1 MRQSPGSPRKSEPPT
16 GVRSDRDSLRPSAI
30 PRAPRR
36 DKALSDEQFDDEYE
50 PSYSVRLIRPF
61 LRVLQNSDKIPAGM
75 FAAVEVLDCDQRIP
89 VSEVHRG
96 LDNIVELTG
105 DRDIGLK
112 AAYAST
118 PGDGGALDYA
128 ISSAST
134 ARDAIYA
141 AGRYIRLVND
151 TLELR
156 LETLGNSA
164 RIVLENRVSM
174 PRAAIDFQLGA
185 LFRAFAH
192 VWSLGSK
199 GIMRVS
205 FAHAAPDSLS
215 EYQRTFAGFPV
226 DFGAKFNG
234 FTFEASSLSR
244 RLASADSILHDVIL
258 GHAETML
265 AELPPARQLTERV
278 RNAIVAE
285 LAGGNP
291 SVTHIAPRLHMSPR
305 TLERKLEREGTTFS
319 LLLDDLRK
327 RLALR
332 YVASNDLELAEI
344 AFLLGFARTTGF
356 HRAFKRW
363 TGETPLHYR
372 RTRHT
377 QERSG

>member
-1 MRQSPGSPRKSEPPT
+1 
-16 GVRSDRDSLRPSAI
+16 
-30 PRAPRR
+30 
-36 DKALSDEQFDDEYE
+36 
-50 PSYSVRLIRPF
+50 
-61 LRVLQNSDKIPAGM
+61 M
-75 FAAVEVLDCDQRIP
+75 FSAVEVMDCDQRIP
-89 VSEVHRG
+89 VTEVHQG
-96 LDNIVELTG
+96 LDHIVELTG

-112 AAYAST
+112 AAYEST

-141 AGRYIRLVND
+141 AARYIRLVND

-156 LETLGNSA
+156 LETLGNNA
-164 RIVLENRVSM
+164 RILLENRVPM
-174 PRAAIDFQLGA
+174 PKAALDFQVGA

-192 VWSLGSK
+192 VWALGSR
-199 GIMRVS
+199 GIVRVS
-205 FAHAAPDSLS
+205 FAQPAPESQA
-215 EYQRTFAGFPV
+215 EYRRTFASSPI
-226 DFGAKFNG
+226 DFGASFNG
-234 FTFEASSLSR
+234 FTFEAASLSR
-244 RLASADSILHDVIL
+244 RLASADSVLHDVIL

-291 SVTHIAPRLHMSPR
+291 SVTHIAPKLHMSPR

-332 YVASNDLELAEI
+332 YVGSNDLELAEI

-372 RTRHT
+372 RTRHA
-377 QERSG
+377 QSRSG

>member
-1 MRQSPGSPRKSEPPT
+1 MFE
-16 GVRSDRDSLRPSAI
+16 
-30 PRAPRR
+30 
-36 DKALSDEQFDDEYE
+36 
-50 PSYSVRLIRPF
+50 SV
-61 LRVLQNSDKIPAGM
+61 
-75 FAAVEVLDCDQRIP
+75 AVMDCDQRIP
-89 VSEVHRG
+89 VTDVHDM
-96 LDNIVELTG
+96 LENIIELTG
-105 DRDIGLK
+105 DREIGLK
-112 AAYAST
+112 AAHEST

-141 AGRYIRLVND
+141 AARYIRLVND

-156 LETLGNSA
+156 LETLGNNA
-164 RIVLENRVSM
+164 RVLLENRVPM
-174 PRAAIDFQLGA
+174 PRAAIDFQVGA

-192 VWSLGSK
+192 VWALGSR
-199 GIMRVS
+199 GIVRVS
-205 FAHAAPDSLS
+205 FAHAAPESLI
-215 EYQRTFAGFPV
+215 EYARTFAASPI
-226 DFGAKFNG
+226 DFGASFNG
-234 FTFEASSLSR
+234 FTFEASVLGR

-265 AELPPARQLTERV
+265 SELPPARQLTERV

-332 YVASNDLELAEI
+332 YVGSNDLELAEI

-372 RTRHT
+372 RTR
-377 QERSG
+377 QSGERSG